1 MQVFISHASADRPLA
16 EDLATEL
23 QKSGIRV
30 WDAYR
35 SLFPGDNWALETGK
49 ALEASDVM
57 VVLLTRNSRESQSI
71 KQDVQYALTS
81 GNYRGRVL
89 PVLVDFVTFQAGK
102 DVPWIL
108 LRLNAVH
115 VQGAPPDF
123 RPVVE
128 WVQKISEAECN
139 ATA

>member
-1 MQVFISHASADRPLA
+1 MQVFISHASADQPLA
-16 EDLATEL
+16 EHLASEL
-23 QKSGIRV
+23 QKSGINV

-49 ALEASDVM
+49 ALAASDVM
-57 VVLLTRNSRESQSI
+57 VVLLTRNSHESQTI

-108 LRLNAVH
+108 LHLEAVH
-115 VQGAPPDF
+115 VQGTPPDF

-128 WVQKISEAECN
+128 RVQKISEAECN

>member
-1 MQVFISHASADRPLA
+1 MQVFISHASSDKTLA
-16 EDLATEL
+16 EHLAADL
-23 QKSGIRV
+23 QKSGINV

-49 ALEASDVM
+49 ALESSDAM
-57 VVLLTRNSRESQSI
+57 VVLLTHNSPESQTI

-89 PVLVDFVTFQAGK
+89 PVLVDLVTFQAGK

-108 LRLNAVH
+108 LRLEAVH
-115 VQGAPPDF
+115 VQGNPPDF
-123 RPVVE
+123 RPVLE
-128 WVQKISEAECN
+128 WAQKISKAECN